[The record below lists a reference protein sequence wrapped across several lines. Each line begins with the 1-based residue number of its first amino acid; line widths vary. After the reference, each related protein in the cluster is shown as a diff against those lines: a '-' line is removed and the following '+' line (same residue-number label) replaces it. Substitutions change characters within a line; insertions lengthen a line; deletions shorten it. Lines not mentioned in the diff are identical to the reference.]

1 MSARAIATV
10 ASGGVTRRR
19 TQTVVI
25 FIVLLV
31 SAASATIGL
40 ALLANSG
47 GAFQQAFAAQ
57 NGADAVVQV
66 NSAQATD
73 AQLATTGRLPA
84 VTEAAGP
91 YPDVTA
97 SLELQLG
104 GASSITVAGRASPG
118 GRLDDLTLVSGQWA
132 RRPGQIV
139 LSTDVPGKPAVGSTV
154 SVAGAP
160 GQLQLTV
167 VGLAKSITDSAGG
180 WVVPA
185 ELPALTAKGT
195 PAGALMLY
203 RFKNA
208 ATSTQLRADVAAVTA
223 ALPAG
228 TVTGDTTWLTARDA
242 ANGTSSVIA
251 PFVVAFALLGLV
263 MSVLIVGNVV
273 SGAVIASYRRIGVL
287 KSLGFTP
294 GQVVAAYVARI
305 GVPALA
311 GCVLGVV
318 LGNLGAIP
326 VLAKSATVYGVGSQ
340 SVPLW
345 VDAVV
350 LLGMTLLAGVAAL
363 LPSLRAGRLSAIA
376 AISTGYAP
384 RPGRGYLPHRL
395 AGRLPLPRPVTL
407 GLVAP
412 FARPART
419 VITLAAVLF
428 GATAVIFAVGLHSS
442 LTRVVAGVNQSASAP
457 VQIGFGQGGPPV
469 TGPPGSSP
477 PGGGHLPSAS
487 SEVQTDV
494 AAIRAQPGTGRYVIA
509 ALPAI
514 KVSGLAQP
522 VATTAFDGSASWIGY
537 KMITGHWYGAGG
549 DADVNTAFLAQTGLS
564 VGDTASLTVG
574 QQPVRVHI
582 VGEVFDP
589 TGNDQPVLF
598 ASWQTLG
605 GTAAGLT
612 PEWIYIALKPGVS
625 PGAYANALSNHL
637 ANSVV
642 QVSSTSSVYL
652 VAISLIALLT
662 LMIAVVASLGVLNTV
677 LLGTRERV
685 HDLGVF
691 RALGMTPRQTIAM
704 VVCWVAVPAIG
715 AAVIALP
722 AGITLN
728 STVVRAMGSAGHTG
742 IPASFLHVYSPAEL
756 ILLAAA
762 GLVIAALGALLPASW
777 AAYSRTA
784 VALRTE

>member
-1 MSARAIATV
+1 
-10 ASGGVTRRR
+10 
-19 TQTVVI
+19 
-25 FIVLLV
+25 
-31 SAASATIGL
+31 
-40 ALLANSG
+40 
-47 GAFQQAFAAQ
+47 
-57 NGADAVVQV
+57 
-66 NSAQATD
+66 
-73 AQLATTGRLPA
+73 
-84 VTEAAGP
+84 
-91 YPDVTA
+91 
-97 SLELQLG
+97 
-104 GASSITVAGRASPG
+104 
-118 GRLDDLTLVSGQWA
+118 
-132 RRPGQIV
+132 
-139 LSTDVPGKPAVGSTV
+139 
-154 SVAGAP
+154 
-160 GQLQLTV
+160 
-167 VGLAKSITDSAGG
+167 
-180 WVVPA
+180 
-185 ELPALTAKGT
+185 
-195 PAGALMLY
+195 
-203 RFKNA
+203 
-208 ATSTQLRADVAAVTA
+208 
-223 ALPAG
+223 
-228 TVTGDTTWLTARDA
+228 
-242 ANGTSSVIA
+242 
-251 PFVVAFALLGLV
+251 
-263 MSVLIVGNVV
+263 
-273 SGAVIASYRRIGVL
+273 
-287 KSLGFTP
+287 
-294 GQVVAAYVARI
+294 
-305 GVPALA
+305 
-311 GCVLGVV
+311 VLGVV

-419 VITLAAVLF
+419 AVTLAAVLF

-457 VQIGFGQGGPPV
+457 VQVGFGQGPAPQL

-494 AAIRAQPGTGRYVIA
+494 AAIRAQPGTRRYVIA

-522 VATTAFDGSASWIGY
+522 VAATAFDGDASWIGY
-537 KMITGHWYGAGG
+537 KMITGHWYGGG
-549 DADVNTAFLAQTGLS
+549 GEADVNTAFLAQTGLS

-574 QQPVRVHI
+574 QRPVTVRI

-598 ASWQTLG
+598 SSWQTLG
-605 GTAAGLT
+605 AAAAGLT

-625 PGAYANALSNHL
+625 PGAYTDALSGHL
-637 ANSVV
+637 ANSIL

-777 AAYSRTA
+777 AARSRTT